1 MSSAGHLPE
10 LDQLRSQVADLAR
23 ELAERDR
30 AQHEQTRHLHV
41 AQALAH
47 LGSWDWDVR
56 SGRVDWSD
64 EMYRLFGYEP
74 NSLTVTFDV
83 FLSVLLPNDHDR
95 VLAAINDTLAGKA
108 TYDLECRIV
117 RSNGEVRTLH
127 CRGEVLRDH
136 NSLPLRML
144 GTALDI
150 TDRKRKEAALQ
161 QRETHYRTLIEH
173 SSDAIT
179 ILELDGTIRFESPSF
194 ERLLGYAQH
203 ELDGRIAF
211 ELVHPEDLPVVLKKF
226 QLLIQK
232 PDTPQIAEFRFR
244 HQDGSWLKF
253 EGIGRAITDPEGRR
267 CVIVNSRDIT
277 ERKRAEVMLRSS
289 QEKLRQAL
297 QASGTGLWD
306 WNTDTNDVV
315 FSREWK
321 GQLGYDE
328 TELSD
333 SFETWKMLLHPEDHE
348 GALAYIRAYLA
359 RPEGDYRQEFR
370 LRHKDGSY
378 RWIEARASLV
388 TEADGRQIRLLGSHT
403 DITDRKRMEEVVR
416 ESEERYRALIEL
428 LPSGVFVFCE
438 GRTVYVNQM
447 GAMIMGANDTREILE
462 RPTFDF
468 IHPDYHDDVR
478 ENVKRLLSGGL
489 SVHRAERIYLKL
501 DGTPV
506 PVQVEA
512 AKITW
517 SGKPAIL
524 GIFSDITERKQVED
538 RVREMNLALA
548 QATPGISRIG
558 IDGCYLEVNQHYAA
572 MLGYD
577 PSELLRHPWEP
588 TVHPDDLHIA
598 RDAYEL
604 LQSTGKAE
612 FECRA
617 VRKDGSIFFK
627 QVLMVRDKRSP
638 NGAFGHHCFTR
649 DITERKQAE
658 EALRES
664 EERFAKAFRTS
675 PHPIGITEM
684 TTGRCIE
691 VNDACLQLFG
701 YSREEVIGRTTLTLG
716 IWPTPE
722 ERAQLIERL
731 QTGEPVRDL
740 EMSVRTRQGEVRHI
754 LVSSDVVELNGT
766 VCLITVGN
774 DVTERKRA
782 VEALQRSERDLR
794 TVLDVLPI
802 GVWFTDRNGKPIL
815 SNPASQRIW
824 TSAKQV
830 EWVAGERMWKESTEQ
845 TTGPHRWA
853 LSRVL
858 THGEPS
864 LNETFELDCG
874 EEGKRT
880 ILNSAVPVR
889 DDDGTVVG
897 AVVLNEDISDRVE
910 AEEALRQNHA
920 LLSAIM
926 NASIDLIYVKDL
938 EGRYLHM
945 NQAGAQALGIPIADI
960 IGCDDLALWESEL
973 AASCR
978 LSDQLVIESG
988 QTITIEEDGRT
999 HGRLVHYLT
1008 TKAPYRDSEGHIIG
1022 VIGVSRDIT
1031 ERKQAEEAL
1040 RISEERFAKAF
1051 QASLH
1056 PVVISELDSGRLVD
1070 ANDAAYQLF
1079 GYRKEEVT
1087 GKTLVE
1093 IGLWFSLEERTQYLE
1108 LLKQQGSVRNMEVR
1122 LRSRSGEVRQC
1133 LISSELIVLNGQ
1145 QCIVAVGDDITERKR
1160 AERTLQRSEER
1171 FRSIFQ
1177 HAGIGIAFSDA
1188 QGRYI
1193 QCNPAYCSIVGYT
1206 EEELRQTT
1214 FQQLIHSEDYARNL
1228 NLVEELTHNAIPS
1241 FEVENRYVHKDGH
1254 TVPVH
1259 KFVTALRGD
1268 DGKVTHFIALV
1279 TDISE
1284 RKRAESDLRKS
1295 HTFLRQVIDTNPD
1308 FIFAKDREGR
1318 FTLVN
1323 EAVAECYGTTVEDL
1337 IGKSDTDFNVN
1348 LEEVEFFRQK
1358 DLEVMES
1365 LQERFIPEEQ
1375 ITDSR
1380 GQIRWLQTVKRPI
1393 LDDQGRAMM
1402 VLGAATDI
1410 TERKRMEEILL
1421 QRERDLSE
1429 ALQERERISQDLHD
1443 GILQALYAVGLG
1455 LEGCKPLILQQ
1466 HGKGGRK
1473 LLAVLNQGIGQL
1485 NHVMAEV
1492 RNFIA
1497 GLESH
1502 VMQGGDFSTAL
1513 RSMIQTMSN
1522 SSSAKCRVRVDETAA
1537 RHISTEQALHI
1548 INIVREGLSNALRHS
1563 QATHISV
1570 SFVQLR
1576 RSVRLS
1582 ITDDGVGFVLNSAH
1596 GLGHGLDNMT
1606 ARAQKVGG
1614 LLTIRSEPRG
1624 GTRILLDLPKGYN
1637 L

>member
-30 AQHEQTRHLHV
+30 VLHEQSRHLHV

-47 LGSWDWDVR
+47 LGSWDWDIR
-56 SGRVDWSD
+56 SARVDWSD
-64 EMYRLFGYEP
+64 EMYRIFGYEP
-74 NSLTVTFDV
+74 NSLTITFDI
-83 FLSVLLPNDHDR
+83 FLSVILPNDHDR
-95 VLAAINDTLAGKA
+95 VLASINDTLAGKA
-108 TYDLECRIV
+108 PYDLECRIV
-117 RSNGEVRTLH
+117 RSNGEVRTIH
-127 CRGEVLRDH
+127 CRAEVLRD
-136 NSLPLRML
+136 NNGLPLRML

-150 TDRKRKEAALQ
+150 TERKRKESALQ
-161 QRETHYRTLIEH
+161 QREAHYRTLIEH

-203 ELDGRIAF
+203 ELNGRIAF
-211 ELVHPEDLPVVLKKF
+211 EFLHPEDLPVVLKKF

-232 PDTPQIAEFRFR
+232 PDSPQIAEFRFR
-244 HQDGSWLKF
+244 HKDGSWVKF
-253 EGIGRAITDPEGRR
+253 EGIGRAISDPEGRR

-306 WNTDTNDVV
+306 WNTKTNEVV
-315 FSREWK
+315 LSREWK
-321 GQLGYDE
+321 AQLGYGE
-328 TELSD
+328 TELSN
-333 SFETWKMLLHPEDHE
+333 SFENWQALLHPDDHD
-348 GALAYIRAYLA
+348 GALAYTRTYLA

-378 RWIEARASLV
+378 RWIEARASLI
-388 TEADGRQIRLLGSHT
+388 TEADGQQIRLLGSHT

-447 GAMIMGANDTREILE
+447 GAMIMGAKDPREILD

-478 ENVKRLLSGGL
+478 ENVKRLLSGGV

-501 DGTPV
+501 DGTMV

-517 SGKPAIL
+517 NGKLAIL
-524 GIFSDITERKQVED
+524 GIFSDITERK
-538 RVREMNLALA
+538 R
-548 QATPGISRIG
+548 
-558 IDGCYLEVNQHYAA
+558 
-572 MLGYD
+572 
-577 PSELLRHPWEP
+577 
-588 TVHPDDLHIA
+588 
-598 RDAYEL
+598 
-604 LQSTGKAE
+604 
-612 FECRA
+612 
-617 VRKDGSIFFK
+617 
-627 QVLMVRDKRSP
+627 
-638 NGAFGHHCFTR
+638 
-649 DITERKQAE
+649 AE

-664 EERFAKAFRTS
+664 EERFAKAFRTT
-675 PHPIGITEM
+675 PHPVGITEM
-684 TTGRCIE
+684 ITGRCIE

-701 YSREEVIGRTTLTLG
+701 FSREEVIGNTTLMLG
-716 IWPTPE
+716 IWPTPA
-722 ERAQLIERL
+722 ERTRLIERL
-731 QTGEPVRDL
+731 KTGGPVRDL
-740 EMSVRTRQGEVRHI
+740 EISVRTKHGEIRHI
-754 LVSSDVVELNGT
+754 LVSSDMVELNGT

-794 TVLDVLPI
+794 TVLDALPI

-830 EWVAGERMWKESTEQ
+830 EWVAGERMWKESTEK

-874 EEGKRT
+874 AEGKRT
-880 ILNSAVPVR
+880 VLNSAVPVR

-897 AVVLNEDISDRVE
+897 AVVLNEDISDRVQ
-910 AEEALRQNHA
+910 AEEALRQNHT

-926 NASIDLIYVKDL
+926 NASIDLIYIKDL
-938 EGRYLHM
+938 NGHYVHM
-945 NQAGAQALGIPIADI
+945 NQAGAQALGIPVHDI
-960 IGCDDLALWESEL
+960 IGCDDVVLWGSEL

-999 HGRLVHYLT
+999 QGRPVHYLT
-1008 TKAPYRDSEGHIIG
+1008 TKAPYRDPEGQIIG

-1056 PVVISELDSGRLVD
+1056 PVVISDLDSGRLVD

-1079 GYRKEEVT
+1079 GYRKDEVA

-1093 IGLWFSLEERTQYLE
+1093 IGLWNSLEERTRYLE

-1188 QGRYI
+1188 ECRYI

-1214 FQQLIHSEDYARNL
+1214 FQHVIYTEDYARNL
-1228 NLVEELTHNAIPS
+1228 TLVEELANNAIPS
-1241 FEVENRYVHKDGH
+1241 FEVENRYLHKDGH
-1254 TVPVH
+1254 IVPVH

-1284 RKRAESDLRKS
+1284 RKRAEVELRKS
-1295 HTFLRQVIDTNPD
+1295 HSFLRQVIDTNPD
-1308 FIFAKDREGR
+1308 FIFAKDRDGR

-1323 EAVAECYGTTVEDL
+1323 EAVAECYGTTVDEL
-1337 IGKSDTDFNVN
+1337 IGKSDADFNVN

-1380 GQIRWLQTVKRPI
+1380 GQTRWLQTVKRPI
-1393 LDDQGRAMM
+1393 LDDQGRAIM

-1421 QRERDLSE
+1421 QRERDLSV

-1455 LEGCKPLILQQ
+1455 LEGCKPLITQQ
-1466 HGKGGRK
+1466 QGKGGKK
-1473 LLAVLNQGIGQL
+1473 LLMVLNQGIGQL

-1513 RSMIQTMSN
+1513 RSMIQTMSS
-1522 SSSAKCRVRVDETAA
+1522 SSSANCRVRIDETAA

-1563 QATHISV
+1563 HAAHIAV

-1582 ITDDGVGFVLNSAH
+1582 ITDDGVGFVQDSTH
-1596 GLGHGLDNMT
+1596 GLGHGLDNMA

-1614 LLTIRSEPRG
+1614 LLTIRSEPRN
-1624 GTRILLDLPKGYN
+1624 GTRILLDLPKDMTYDTN
-1637 L
+1637 